1 AAAEYPR
8 QAEELTDL
16 LNAYLNR
23 SYLSSSVEGTYLLDL
38 YKSTME
44 GSGLFSPNLQKARYY
59 QSIGDAERC
68 KDEILKHFFRS
79 GNQGVY
85 DCLLSDMTFCE
96 RNLKAGFD
104 LIEPQDSLVRVKYA
118 EGRRLFVLA
127 NDKELNVSLV
137 NDSDVDLENV
147 RVFLCI
153 HYTDMYRDD
162 YDVVKLPETKSTVV
176 YGFNGHHLGWF
187 DDGIVRDHDGYA
199 VGFQKGALNKYTGY
213 EGYKSYKQYKPYK
226 SYREYAPYQ
235 PYDQSYFSNE
245 SLTIFLR
252 RGI

>member
-1 AAAEYPR
+1 
-8 QAEELTDL
+8 
-16 LNAYLNR
+16 
-23 SYLSSSVEGTYLLDL
+23 
-38 YKSTME
+38 M
-44 GSGLFSPNLQKARYY
+44 
-59 QSIGDAERC
+59 
-68 KDEILKHFFRS
+68 
-79 GNQGVY
+79 
-85 DCLLSDMTFCE
+85 
-96 RNLKAGFD
+96 
-104 LIEPQDSLVRVKYA
+104 
-118 EGRRLFVLA
+118 
-127 NDKELNVSLV
+127 
-137 NDSDVDLENV
+137 
-147 RVFLCI
+147 LCI
-153 HYTDMYRDD
+153 GAFAQEKEITLFDSEGEATAYIDTEDEDLTIYLWNGTPVCYLVSNGDNYHI
-162 YDVVKLPETKSTVV
+162 